1 MGFMA
6 MGKRAGEQEDLF
18 VSHQQLRSTSHPY
31 YQAVNRIF
39 AEKGFDKR
47 AEEVCAKFYA
57 KKFGRPGLAPGIYF
71 RLLLLGYFEGIDSER
86 GIAWR
91 AADSLSLRDFLGI
104 PASKA
109 TPDHSTMSK
118 ARKRIDLEAHQAIFT
133 WVLGVLDGAGLIRGK
148 TIGVDGTTL
157 EANAAMKSIVRRDDG
172 RSYQEFL
179 TDLAKS
185 SGVETPTREDL
196 ARLDRKRKKK
206 GSNDDW
212 HNPNDPDAK
221 ITKMKDG
228 RTHLAHKQEHAVDMD
243 TGAVV
248 AVTLQGATEG
258 DTSTIEGTLE
268 AAEQNLDDARKHAGD
283 DSGMT
288 DEPEEVVADKGY
300 HSKAVILALKLA
312 GWRTYIAEPRRGR
325 QHWDDQHAER
335 DAVYANRARK
345 DGERGKSLMRLRG
358 ELIERSFAHA
368 LETGGMRRT
377 HLRHHENIAKRVLI
391 HIAGFN
397 LGLLMRK
404 CFGVGKPRCLQG
416 LSASLTGAL
425 LFLLGV
431 LSHFYRRFDHARRP
445 TAHFLRRSF
454 RPCPSRRRGRHP
466 ALATFYQRAARGRC
480 RACNRSARSCH
491 TPQPT
496 RPPCTFDHRR

>member
-466 ALATFYQRAARGRC
+466 ALATFYQRAAR
-480 RACNRSARSCH
+480 APLARL
-491 TPQPT
+491 Q
-496 RPPCTFDHRR
+496 